1 MPCSQVISH
10 TISYKIIV
18 NISVFSWDS
27 HKNLL
32 KIKNIHMRKTPYF
45 LFVIYFLENF
55 AKINIYLNSLNAQ
68 KKEKR
73 VK

>member
-1 MPCSQVISH
+1 MGF
-10 TISYKIIV
+10 TRKTG
-18 NISVFSWDS
+18 
-27 HKNLL
+27 KNLL

-55 AKINIYLNSLNAQ
+55 AKINTYLNSLNAQ

>member
-1 MPCSQVISH
+1 MGF
-10 TISYKIIV
+10 TRKTG
-18 NISVFSWDS
+18 
-27 HKNLL
+27 K

-68 KKEKR
+68 KKKKR
-73 VK
+73 ELSKKFTLN